1 MRGQI
6 VILMVTALIEKNG
19 KYLVLKRSE
28 KNLTNKGK
36 WQFPEGK
43 VRFGEDLIKALKREV
58 KEETGL
64 IVTDAKL
71 IGIHSNILNEAHG
84 MFRLFRNV
92 FKCKVIG
99 KIKLSKE
106 HETYAWVN
114 KKELD
119 KLDFIE
125 GFNPNNIISVKNFSF
140 K

>member
-6 VILMVTALIEKNG
+6 VILMATALIESKG

-43 VRFGEDLIKALKREV
+43 VRFGEDLLKALKREV
-58 KEETGL
+58 EEETNL
-64 IVTDAKL
+64 IVTNARL
-71 IGIHSNILNEAHG
+71 IGIHSNISKEVHG
-84 MFRLFRNV
+84 VFRIFRSV

-99 KIKLSKE
+99 KVKLSEE
-106 HETYAWVN
+106 HIEYAWIN
-114 KKELD
+114 KKGLD

-125 GFNPNNIISVKNFSF
+125 GFNPNNIISVK